1 MTMPF
6 YASVD
11 QLMRDRSE
19 LARKG
24 IARGRSVVVLTCA
37 DGVLFVAENRS
48 NSLRKVSEIYDSLG
62 FAAVGRYNEFEN
74 LRTAGIRYADVRG
87 YSYDRRDVTGRS
99 LANAYAQIL
108 GASFIEQQKPFEVEL
123 CVAEVGPTPDRDQ
136 MFRITYDGSISD
148 EPRFVVMGG
157 TTEPISAALR
167 ESYEPD
173 LATRDA
179 LRIALEALQAQ
190 NGTGTSASGSA
201 AATSASDDRRLGVD
215 ALEVALLDRARRP
228 RRAFRRI
235 TGAALSALMPGDEP
249 AAEETEEAAAD
260 DTGAGDEV
268 SGAGGADPQA

>member
-173 LATRDA
+173 LPTRDA

-190 NGTGTSASGSA
+190 NGTGTSASGSS

-215 ALEVALLDRARRP
+215 ALEVALLDRTRRP
-228 RRAFRRI
+228 RRAFRRL
-235 TGAALSALMPGDEP
+235 TGAALAALMPGDEP
-249 AAEETEEAAAD
+249 AGEETAPGE